1 MQQSTKSTI
10 KTFDASS
17 IKVGFVVAQ
26 FNSEITEAMLKNA
39 LNKAKEY
46 SISDKNIKIA
56 RVPGA
61 VEIPLLLQTF
71 CLQNQ
76 EDAEYDREPTY
87 DILVAI
93 GCVIKGDTP
102 HFDYVCKYACEGIMK
117 VSLENNIPVG
127 FGITTVNTHEQAVER
142 INCGGGALE
151 AALISWKE
159 MEKLSGGN

>member
-1 MQQSTKSTI
+1 MQQSTKITN

-17 IKVGFVVAQ
+17 LKVGFVVAQ
-26 FNSEITEAMLKNA
+26 YNSDITEAMLADAIAKC
-39 LNKAKEY
+39 KEY
-46 SISDKNIKIA
+46 KITDQNIKIS

-61 VEIPLLLQTF
+61 IEIPLILQTM
-71 CLQNQ
+71 CQVNL
-76 EDAEYDREPTY
+76 EDAEYDREPSF

-117 VSLENNIPVG
+117 VSLENTIPVG
-127 FGITTVNTHEQAVER
+127 FGIITVNTHEQALER

-151 AALISWKE
+151 AALVSWKE
-159 MEKLSGGN
+159 MEDIAGE

>member
-17 IKVGFVVAQ
+17 IKVGFVIAQ
-26 FNSEITEAMLKNA
+26 FNSDITEAMLKNA
-39 LNKAKEY
+39 LAKCKEY
-46 SISDKNIKIA
+46 NIPDKNIKIS

-61 VEIPLLLQTF
+61 VEIPLILQTM
-71 CLQNQ
+71 CQVNL
-76 EDAEYDREPTY
+76 EDAEYDREPSF
-87 DILVAI
+87 DFLVAI

-117 VSLENNIPVG
+117 VSLENTTPIG
-127 FGITTVNTHEQAVER
+127 FGIITVNNHEQAKDR
-142 INCGGGALE
+142 INCGSGALE

-159 MEKLSGGN
+159 MQDIAGD